1 MTISSLQSK
10 LDSYLQL
17 RESMGGTSGRMKSEL
32 QSFIDYLNLHGV
44 FEPIRTHHAVDWA
57 CSNPARGASRQFQLL
72 SLARGFMTHLKASVP
87 ETDIPPTNLIA
98 KSHRRNPYI
107 FSTGEINLLLQEA
120 YRLQPLRSL
129 RRHTHETLFGL
140 LACTGIRVSEAI
152 NLSVSDVHLNVKP
165 ARLLVSNTK
174 FGKSRWVPLHPTAT
188 EKLRQYAKLRR
199 ELRYEGYSDAFF
211 VNERGEPVNYAT
223 LKDTFHSIIRR
234 VGISAQ
240 PGRARPCLHSFR
252 HAFAVQRL
260 KQWYSA
266 GQDVELL
273 LPNLSVFLG
282 HVDLTASYWYLSA
295 TPELLALAGNRFEN
309 YAGRCPDEEE

>member
-1 MTISSLQSK
+1 MTISSLQLK

-98 KSHRRNPYI
+98 KGHRRNPYI

-129 RRHTHETLFGL
+129 RRHTHLVALDPAYIRSDMRSLSSVLNSGILMARMLSFFCPISLSFLVTL
-140 LACTGIRVSEAI
+140 I
-152 NLSVSDVHLNVKP
+152 
-165 ARLLVSNTK
+165 
-174 FGKSRWVPLHPTAT
+174 
-188 EKLRQYAKLRR
+188 
-199 ELRYEGYSDAFF
+199 
-211 VNERGEPVNYAT
+211 
-223 LKDTFHSIIRR
+223 
-234 VGISAQ
+234 
-240 PGRARPCLHSFR
+240 
-252 HAFAVQRL
+252 
-260 KQWYSA
+260 
-266 GQDVELL
+266 
-273 LPNLSVFLG
+273 
-282 HVDLTASYWYLSA
+282 
-295 TPELLALAGNRFEN
+295 
-309 YAGRCPDEEE
+309 